1 MIKKK
6 RFGSVSFEYIEK
18 YDTEENAI
26 KGERGTFIE
35 TNISNLKIEKT
46 KIVKEDS
53 NESKN
58 SFAEAEGS
66 AAKETQQVSGAKV

>member
-26 KGERGTFIE
+26 KGERGSFIE
-35 TNISNLKIEKT
+35 VKLGPIKIEKT
-46 KIVKEDS
+46 LITKEDS
-53 NESKN
+53 N
-58 SFAEAEGS
+58 
-66 AAKETQQVSGAKV
+66 